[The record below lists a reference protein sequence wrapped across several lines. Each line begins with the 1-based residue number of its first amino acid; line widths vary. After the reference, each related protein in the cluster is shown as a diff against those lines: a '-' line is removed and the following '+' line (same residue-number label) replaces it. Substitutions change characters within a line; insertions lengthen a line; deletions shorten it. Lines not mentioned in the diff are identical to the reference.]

1 MLIRPACRTQNNAAL
16 FVGAA
21 APPVFSYVVPFY
33 GQSLSLG
40 ATPTELATIVS
51 GEATK
56 TITGA
61 TQANP
66 VVLTIV
72 AHGYANN
79 DEIYIASVGG
89 MTQIN
94 KRTYRVTSLT
104 ADTVSLQHHDG
115 VNVDGTA
122 FGAYTSGGT
131 AARTLVSG
139 THKMFVGG
147 VRPGYDHRLTVAGNV
162 NNYVKQSTQLAS
174 LVGLRERVS
183 PLDTTCGETFAYGMG
198 LHITPECFFYAM
210 GRGAYTALQLQYDST
225 DGHPHFSN
233 LYAGAK
239 EARNLLVAGGK
250 TVSTTVPM
258 IYKQGES
265 DTATSKADWKT
276 RVQAIRS
283 DAEKGFKHAML
294 ADVTVKMIVDQMSL
308 QNHAQSQGDLAV
320 ASIEMHRDV
329 ANIFC
334 AGPTYWC
341 SFRANN
347 DVHFTQIM
355 YRRYGEH
362 LGRIV
367 NALIETGDWQPCH
380 ITGVS
385 RSGTTITVN
394 VKVPEGALTT
404 DTTNVSSITNSGF
417 TYSGATI
424 TGVSITD
431 DGSTDG
437 NGIITITINAAAG
450 GTLSYAYENGTSGQ
464 GGPTIGSRGNIRD
477 SSTFVTTYDS
487 TPIYNWLCNDQWV
500 VA

>member
-1 MLIRPACRTQNNAAL
+1 MLMGFAIGHTFARNPTVDNTA
-16 FVGAA
+16 
-21 APPVFSYVVPFY
+21 YVVPFY

-40 ATPTELATIVS
+40 ATPGELAEIVS
-51 GEATK
+51 AEATK
-56 TITGA
+56 AITGA

-66 VVLTIV
+66 VALTIV
-72 AHGYANN
+72 AHGYSTN
-79 DEIYIASVGG
+79 DEIYIASVAG

-94 KRTYRVTSLT
+94 QRTYRVTVLT
-104 ADTVSLQHHDG
+104 VDTVSLQHHDG

-174 LVGLRERVS
+174 LVGLRERAS

-198 LHITPECFFYAM
+198 LNITPECVFYSM
-210 GRGAYTALQLQYDST
+210 GRGAYTAIQLQMD
-225 DGHPHFSN
+225 DALGLPHFSN

-239 EARNLLVAGGK
+239 EARNLLVANGK
-250 TVSTTVPM
+250 TVSATVPM

-265 DTATSKADWKT
+265 DTATTAADWKT

-283 DAEKGFKHAML
+283 DSEKAFKHAML
-294 ADVTVKMIVDQMSL
+294 ADVTVKMVLDQLAL

-320 ASIEMHRDV
+320 AAVEMHRDV
-329 ANIFC
+329 ANVFC

-341 SFRANN
+341 AFRSVT
-347 DVHFTQIM
+347 DVHFTQAM
-355 YRRYGEH
+355 YRKYGEH
-362 LGRIV
+362 LGRVV
-367 NALIETGDWQPCH
+367 NTLIETGDWQPCH

-394 VKVPEGALTT
+394 VNVPEGALTT

>member
-1 MLIRPACRTQNNAAL
+1 MLMPMLSPRGESL
-16 FVGAA
+16 
-21 APPVFSYVVPFY
+21 PPPSYIVPMY

-51 GEATK
+51 AEANR

-94 KRTYRVTSLT
+94 KRTYRLT
-104 ADTVSLQHHDG
+104 ALTVDTVSLQHHDG

-131 AARTLVSG
+131 AARTLVSS

-147 VRPGYDHRLTVAGNV
+147 VRPAYDHRLSNGANL

-198 LHITPECFFYAM
+198 VQIPSQCAFYSM
-210 GRGAYTALQLQYDST
+210 GRGAYSA
-225 DGHPHFSN
+225 DGLLFDTTLGIPHFSN

-239 EARNLLVAGGK
+239 EARNHLVTSGA
-250 TVSTTVPM
+250 TVSSTVPL
-258 IYKQGES
+258 IYKQGEA
-265 DTATSKADWKT
+265 DTSTAKADWKT

-283 DAEKGFKHAML
+283 DAEKSFKHAML
-294 ADVTVKMIVDQMSL
+294 ADVTVKMVLDQLAL

-320 ASIEMHRDV
+320 AAIEMHRDV
-329 ANIFC
+329 ANILC

-341 SFRANN
+341 AFRTVA

-362 LGRIV
+362 LGRVVRSI
-367 NALIETGDWQPCH
+367 IETGDWQPCH

-394 VKVPEGALTT
+394 VNVPEGALTT

-417 TYSGATI
+417 AYSGATI

-437 NGIITITINAAAG
+437 NGVIEITINSAAG

-464 GGPTIGSRGNIRD
+464 VGPTNGSRGNIRD
-477 SSTFVTTYDS
+477 SSTFVTDYDA

>member
-1 MLIRPACRTQNNAAL
+1 MLMGLAL
-16 FVGAA
+16 GHRFGSSTGNGDA
-21 APPVFSYVVPFY
+21 SYIVPFY

-51 GEATK
+51 AEATK
-56 TITGA
+56 AITGA

-94 KRTYRVTSLT
+94 QRTYQVTALT
-104 ADTVSLQHHDG
+104 VDTVSLQHHDG

-122 FGAYTSGGT
+122 FSAYTSGGT

-147 VRPGYDHRLTVAGNV
+147 VRPAYDHRLSNGANL

-198 LHITPECFFYAM
+198 LNITPECVFYSM
-210 GRGAYTALQLQYDST
+210 GRGAYSA
-225 DGHPHFSN
+225 DGLLLDTTLGIPHFSN

-239 EARNLLVAGGK
+239 EARNHLVTSGA
-250 TVSTTVPM
+250 TVSSTVPM
-258 IYKQGES
+258 IYKQGEA
-265 DTATSKADWKT
+265 DTATAKADWKT
-276 RVQAIRS
+276 RVQAIRD

-294 ADVTVKMIVDQMSL
+294 ADVTVKMILDQLAL

-320 ASIEMHRDV
+320 AAIEMHRDV

-341 SFRANN
+341 TFRATT
-347 DVHFTQIM
+347 DVHFTQAM

-362 LGRIV
+362 LGRVV
-367 NALIETGDWQPCH
+367 NTLIETGDWQPCH

-394 VKVPEGALTT
+394 VHVPEGALTT

-417 TYSGATI
+417 AYSGATI

-437 NGIITITINAAAG
+437 NGVIEITINSAAG
-450 GTLSYAYENGTSGQ
+450 GTLSYAYENGTNGQ
-464 GGPTIGSRGNIRD
+464 VGPTSGSRGNIRD
-477 SSTFVTTYDS
+477 SSTFVTAYDS
-487 TPIYNWLCNDQWV
+487 APIYNWLCNDQWV